1 MTWHKPLCHYNNSK
15 MKATVLEIIKENSEV
30 KTLKLNLEQEITF
43 QPGQFITII
52 YNIENKLVRRAY
64 SISHWTE
71 QPTKNITITLNQA
84 PNGTISPKLYNVN
97 VNDVLELEGAFGVFT
112 LNKTKNPALFLA
124 AGTGIT
130 PLNTMIE
137 SENERDLTL
146 IYSVRSEDLILFNE
160 TLNNKSNLK
169 FIPTITDDIPESWTG
184 QTGRINRELIE
195 NNLKDNTEIYICG
208 MPEFVKAMITIL
220 ESLNVQKERIH
231 TERW

>member
-1 MTWHKPLCHYNNSK
+1 
-15 MKATVLEIIKENSEV
+15 MKATVLEVIKENSEV
-30 KTLKLNLEQEITF
+30 KTLKLNLEKEITF

-64 SISHWTE
+64 SISRWTE

-84 PNGTISPKLYNVN
+84 PHGTISPKLYNVN

-112 LNKTKNPALFLA
+112 LNKTNNPALFLA

-146 IYSVRSEDLILFNE
+146 LYSVRSEDLILFNE
-160 TLNNKSNLK
+160 TLNKKSNLK
-169 FIPTITDDIPESWTG
+169 FIPTVTDNIPESWTG
-184 QTGRINRELIE
+184 QTGRIDKKLIE

-208 MPEFVKAMITIL
+208 MQEFVKAMITIL